1 MPVPLLSNRVP
12 WVARSGLGHGTKL
25 HGLLLLHCAVH
36 SLLHGCADDDH
47 GLRLHSLLHGVLRK
61 KGLWELIGS
70 GCFVVQTKPEC
81 RTAIYVREP
90 SKPMSQVSAICPL
103 RDGEW
108 DKCTKE
114 YPFISDRAREMLG

>member
-1 MPVPLLSNRVP
+1 MLLRELSVWLRTP
-12 WVARSGLGHGTKL
+12 KTPFPESFLI
-25 HGLLLLHCAVH
+25 
-36 SLLHGCADDDH
+36 CADDDH

-114 YPFISDRAREMLG
+114 YPFISDTAREMLG